1 MRARPLEEGCHTQP
15 GAQGGL
21 PMTVTSE
28 LSVEGVVDI
37 NQQQSVRKRTFQA
50 KANTTLYLLIPG
62 RSQEM
67 TNFEREP

>member
-1 MRARPLEEGCHTQP
+1 
-15 GAQGGL
+15 
-21 PMTVTSE
+21 MTVTSE
-28 LSVEGVVDI
+28 LSVEGVVDM

-50 KANTTLYLLIPG
+50 KANTTLYLLIPR